1 MSFLDNKE
9 KKITNEFL
17 KKGYL
22 LNPVEKRKSLKY
34 ISNLVKKAVSKYL
47 KRKNVN
53 LNLIH
58 KYIPKKNINDFR
70 VNIIREINKDNM
82 LRFHY
87 FNLAKNNLYCL
98 VGNELMMQKNINL
111 SIQLPEDE
119 TSILPFHSDIWSGD
133 SPYEINLWLPLVNCY
148 KTKSMYI
155 LEKSKLDFLQAKI
168 KKLKNKS
175 SKDLYELSKK
185 YLKWIDIKYQNYL
198 LFDQSIP
205 HGNIVNSENE
215 TRWSMNCRF
224 KNLFTPYNDKR
235 IGEFFLPITARAMT
249 EIGINYKSPF
259 K

>member
-1 MSFLDNKE
+1 MVWRLSLRDKFVVATSKLLQNK
-9 KKITNEFL
+9 I
-17 KKGYL
+17 Y
-22 LNPVEKRKSLKY
+22 V
-34 ISNLVKKAVSKYL
+34 
-47 KRKNVN
+47 
-53 LNLIH
+53 
-58 KYIPKKNINDFR
+58 
-70 VNIIREINKDNM
+70 
-82 LRFHY
+82 Y
-87 FNLAKNNLYCL
+87 F
-98 VGNELMMQKNINL
+98 
-111 SIQLPEDE
+111 
-119 TSILPFHSDIWSGD
+119 
-133 SPYEINLWLPLVNCY
+133 
-148 KTKSMYI
+148 
-155 LEKSKLDFLQAKI
+155 EKSKLDFLQAKI